1 MREGAGRSR
10 DSLGAARCEPAHGLE
25 EPRVLEAGG
34 EERPPVGACLVSA
47 DVVEFVGGE
56 HLRRASLER
65 LDVELEL
72 TREEL
77 VDRVG
82 EIEELVDGPLAA
94 LSLTEVA
101 TSSMSSVS
109 RRA

>member
-1 MREGAGRSR
+1 M
-10 DSLGAARCEPAHGLE
+10 
-25 EPRVLEAGG
+25 LEAGG
-34 EERPPVGACLVSA
+34 EERPPVGARLVPA

-56 HLRRASLER
+56 RLRRASLER

-82 EIEELVDGPLAA
+82 EIEELVDGPVAA
-94 LSLTEVA
+94 LSLTEAA
-101 TSSMSSVS
+101 TSSISRVS